1 MVDHPAAD
9 SEGGE
14 RTAPSGIQTTVDTV
28 VAAGQML
35 ASPRKC
41 RIWHE
46 AWLADGLTIKEL
58 TAATPIPQSTIYDI
72 TREMTEEGSLY
83 SAGTTRNNATILK
96 PTEMQIFVSK
106 HPENIG
112 RQFNIHSTLIG
123 VVGRGID
130 SEDVGTFLERNNY
143 TMLVEAI
150 TGVLSILTENDPEM
164 DSLDDLFEWID
175 PVDTQLIQ
183 GHIAAVLRREA
194 ETPGIEWEFPD
205 DPVIQPIE

>member
-1 MVDHPAAD
+1 MADHPAD
-9 SEGGE
+9 EGEQSAG
-14 RTAPSGIQTTVDTV
+14 PSSSGIRTTVDTV

-46 AWLADGLTIKEL
+46 AWLHDGLTIQEL
-58 TAATPIPQSTIYDI
+58 TALTPIPQSTIYDI
-72 TREMTEEGSLY
+72 TREMVEEGSLR
-83 SAGTTRNNATILK
+83 SAGKTDNNATILK
-96 PTEMQIFVSK
+96 PTPMQIFVSE

-130 SEDVGTFLERNNY
+130 SENVETFLERNNY

-150 TGVLSILTENDPEM
+150 TTTLGILSESDP
-164 DSLDDLFEWID
+164 DVTSLDEQLDWMG
-175 PVDTQLIQ
+175 PVDAELIQ
-183 GHIAAVLRREA
+183 GHIAAVLRRESQK
-194 ETPGIEWEFPD
+194 PDIQWEFPEEPAIE
-205 DPVIQPIE
+205 PVD

>member
-194 ETPGIEWEFPD
+194 EKPGIEWEFPD
-205 DPVIQPIE
+205 DPVIQPVK